1 MLSFMPAVARLGVLV
16 YTFAATTLASI
27 FVGFSSCG
35 GYAWHR
41 DALMLHT
48 LVCCIAA
55 GLVADERRPRRLG
68 MVATVIALVWV
79 TAWMGLTAGWSLY
92 LNEWAS
98 FSSC

>member
-1 MLSFMPAVARLGVLV
+1 MLSFMPPAARLGVFL
-16 YTFAATTLASI
+16 YAFATTMVASL

-48 LVCCIAA
+48 LGCCIAVGA
-55 GLVADERRPRRLG
+55 IADERRPRRLSV
-68 MVATVIALVWV
+68 VATAVVFLLF
-79 TAWMGLTAGWSLY
+79 TAWMSLTAGWSMY
-92 LNEWAS
+92 LGVWPS